1 MAIDLPFRRKALRKL
16 TNEIGCYVLCDLDE
30 VPIYVGQSVDG
41 IRKRVSRHLTS
52 ARSDVIANRQIDVW
66 EIAWVWS
73 YPVKNRVDISALEN
87 ALFHR
92 FHPKSALMN
101 GKVPKLQTNGLKVP
115 EPSQKVQVM
124 ANAEIAEKKD
134 PALRL
139 PRQAEHYSQIVGHFL
154 AVKNSKEIA
163 EQYKRTLNGCRNTT
177 ANCSGSQLRS
187 KAMAVMISL
196 APFSS
201 PVSGWPFLRNAIAW
215 SREIGAHC
223 GTPGPRRSER

>member
-16 TNEIGCYVLCDLDE
+16 TNEIGCYVLCDLDD

-163 EQYKRTLNGCRNTT
+163 GAIQAHFERLQKYHRELLGL
-177 ANCSGSQLRS
+177 AVEIEGDSGDD
-187 KAMAVMISL
+187 
-196 APFSS
+196 
-201 PVSGWPFLRNAIAW
+201 
-215 SREIGAHC
+215 
-223 GTPGPRRSER
+223 